1 LPSSASTVAEEA
13 AAAVAATELAAAG
26 GSAAVQASVALTPEA
41 WQELL
46 ALCQDEGADRALLE
60 RLLDHWRA
68 AHGAAHAAL
77 YLEQDGGFE
86 LELMAPAGAPPG
98 TAGAAPPA
106 HAANAPHEVNAAPA
120 TVATLAA
127 SAAHATNATP
137 EANQAKTAARS
148 AVPGAAALAAAP
160 APAGDTTP
168 AVTAFQS
175 LGLLRFAGGCLL
187 LTAAGSAP
195 PASLALS
202 VGQVAPAPA
211 ASPPAASAAVL
222 PPALPVGSSP
232 APPVGPAAGI
242 ADGPLALL
250 LLSSLKIVRLR
261 QEIKDQQFQV
271 NYRVVELESLY
282 DVGLAVAA
290 TLDLEKLSEEILL
303 RAVSLLDARRGALYI
318 FEGGRYRLERTFGGE
333 AAPWFEGGGAG
344 NTALYAF
351 LTGQGPAPS
360 ELLPGAR
367 YLLGVPIDIDGSP
380 RGLLAVGDKE
390 SRRGVGPFP
399 ASDRRTLG
407 LFANQAAIALEN
419 ARLHLQALEKERLER
434 EMHLASEI
442 QRRILPREAPAVAG
456 YELVGW
462 NRPARQI
469 GGDYYDLFLRPDGHV
484 GLVVGDVSGKGMP
497 AALMVSTLHSALHL
511 LLDQVGF
518 GPALLEMLN
527 RHVLESS
534 AANKFITMLLADLEP
549 ASGRLAYLNAGHNP
563 GLLLRRAGDGAGACE
578 QLGASGLPIGVLPG
592 SRFLARSIDLE
603 PGDLV
608 CIYSDGITEAES
620 PDEEEFGT
628 TRLQAVLHEH
638 RDDDL
643 AAVLTAIQE
652 ATGRFTAGLP
662 QGDDQTL
669 VLLRRQLG

>member
-1 LPSSASTVAEEA
+1 MPSLASTVAEETA
-13 AAAVAATELAAAG
+13 AAAAATEVAAAG
-26 GSAAVQASVALTPEA
+26 DPAAVQASVALTPAA

-46 ALCQDEGADRALLE
+46 ALCQDEGADRVLLE
-60 RLLDHWRA
+60 RLLDHWRT

-86 LELMAPAGAPPG
+86 LELMAPA
-98 TAGAAPPA
+98 AGAGATADAAAHSAVTGIAARVVPAAAGVKAGPPA
-106 HAANAPHEVNAAPA
+106 PA
-120 TVATLAA
+120 GHATLAA
-127 SAAHATNATP
+127 
-137 EANQAKTAARS
+137 
-148 AVPGAAALAAAP
+148 
-160 APAGDTTP
+160 
-168 AVTAFQS
+168 TAFQS

-195 PASLALS
+195 PASLAIS
-202 VGQVAPAPA
+202 AGQVAPAPA
-211 ASPPAASAAVL
+211 ASPPA
-222 PPALPVGSSP
+222 PPA
-232 APPVGPAAGI
+232 GPAAGI

-261 QEIKDQQFQV
+261 QEIKEQQFQV

-318 FEGGRYRLERTFGGE
+318 HEGGRYRMERTFGGD
-333 AAPWFEGGGAG
+333 AAPWLEGGGAG

-351 LTGQGPAPS
+351 LTGQGPAPP

-442 QRRILPREAPAVAG
+442 QRRILPREAPVVAG

-563 GLLLRRAGDGAGACE
+563 GLLLRRAGDGAGPPE

-628 TRLQAVLHEH
+628 GRLQAVLHEH

-669 VLLRRQLG
+669 VLLRRRLG